1 MTLYQGLISRTIT
14 AAILIV
20 FLCIGI
26 FFLPQWLWAVGL
38 IAPVAVAALEYARLF
53 GWSLRRARAFTFI
66 LIAVCAVSVLSL
78 NTFSVSFEALAMFF
92 CWMAVLFWM
101 FFVPVIIRYKHKS
114 NKFLINALMGGV
126 LIVPLWFSLV
136 EMQRFPRILI
146 GVLIGVWL
154 VDIAGYF
161 FGKKFGKNKL
171 LPEISP
177 GKTYE
182 GLIGGLIAI
191 AIYVLILRIFYWSS
205 VPFPDWVLFILLPLG
220 FVSLGVIGDLFE
232 SFLKRCSGVK
242 DSGALLPGHG
252 GLLDRIDSMTSIF
265 PFAFLIMKMFVV

>member
-1 MTLYQGLISRTIT
+1 MTLYQGLMSRTIT

-26 FFLPQWLWAVGL
+26 FFLPQWLWAAGL

-66 LIAVCAVSVLSL
+66 LITVCAVSGLSL
-78 NTFSVSFEALAMFF
+78 NTFSVSFEALATFF

-136 EMQRFPRILI
+136 EMQPFPRILI

-171 LPEISP
+171 LPKVSP

-191 AIYVLILRIFYWSS
+191 AIYVLILRMFYWSS
-205 VPFPDWVLFILLPLG
+205 VPFPDWALFILLPIG

>member
-66 LIAVCAVSVLSL
+66 LSAVCAVSVLSL
-78 NTFSVSFEALAMFF
+78 NTFSVSFDALAMFF

-101 FFVPVIIRYKHKS
+101 FFVPVIIRYKQKS

-136 EMQRFPRILI
+136 EMQRFPQILI

-171 LPEISP
+171 LPKVSP

-182 GLIGGLIAI
+182 GLIGGLIAV

-205 VPFPDWVLFILLPLG
+205 VPFPDWALFILLPLG

>member
-1 MTLYQGLISRTIT
+1 
-14 AAILIV
+14 
-20 FLCIGI
+20 LCIGI

-78 NTFSVSFEALAMFF
+78 NTVSVSFEALAMFF

-101 FFVPVIIRYKHKS
+101 FFVPVIIRYKQTS

-171 LPEISP
+171 LPEVSP

-191 AIYVLILRIFYWSS
+191 AIYVLILRMFYWSS
-205 VPFPDWVLFILLPLG
+205 VPFPDWALFILLPLG

>member
-1 MTLYQGLISRTIT
+1 M
-14 AAILIV
+14 
-20 FLCIGI
+20 
-26 FFLPQWLWAVGL
+26 
-38 IAPVAVAALEYARLF
+38 
-53 GWSLRRARAFTFI
+53 
-66 LIAVCAVSVLSL
+66 
-78 NTFSVSFEALAMFF
+78 
-92 CWMAVLFWM
+92 
-101 FFVPVIIRYKHKS
+101 
-114 NKFLINALMGGV
+114 
-126 LIVPLWFSLV
+126 PLWFSLV

-171 LPEISP
+171 LPKVSP

-191 AIYVLILRIFYWSS
+191 AIYVLILRMFYWSS
-205 VPFPDWVLFILLPLG
+205 VPFPDWALFILLPLG

>member
-1 MTLYQGLISRTIT
+1 MTLYPGLISRTIT

-53 GWSLRRARAFTFI
+53 GWGLRRARAFTFI

-78 NTFSVSFEALAMFF
+78 NTVSVSFEALAMFF

-101 FFVPVIIRYKHKS
+101 FFVPVIIRYKQTS

-171 LPEISP
+171 LPEVSP

-191 AIYVLILRIFYWSS
+191 AIYVLILRMFYWSS
-205 VPFPDWVLFILLPLG
+205 VPFPDWALFILLPLG

-242 DSGALLPGHG
+242 DSGRLLPGHG
-252 GLLDRIDSMTSIF
+252 GLLDRIDSMASIF
-265 PFAFLIMKMFVV
+265 PFALLLMKMFVV